1 MVEWLGGIEVEST
14 IVVTQYCTSFGSK
27 RLLPTIGE
35 ELSAGVGLFG
45 TRVSVF
51 GLPPLKREL
60 FADSSLEGLVF

>member
-14 IVVTQYCTSFGSK
+14 IVVTQYYTSFGPK

-45 TRVSVF
+45 KRVSVL

-60 FADSSLEGLVF
+60 FADGSLEGLVF